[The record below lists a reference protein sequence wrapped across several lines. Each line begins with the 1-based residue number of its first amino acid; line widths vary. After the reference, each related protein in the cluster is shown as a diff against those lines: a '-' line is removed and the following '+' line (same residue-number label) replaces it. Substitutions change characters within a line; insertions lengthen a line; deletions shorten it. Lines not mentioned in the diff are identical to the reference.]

1 MSCRKLNDY
10 QKFIKEHQ
18 EDDKR
23 RNQPVRTIK
32 ELAPLFTK
40 KRDAKKAEEKLK
52 DKLNEDDCKKKLAT
66 KKTGTPLKVSAVSH
80 ISALNLNPVRRPES
94 TFAKAHL
101 IIEKHKQRQKK
112 LCSSDNVANK
122 INTCLPYGPDLNT
135 DHYNERQKDAAK
147 SRKELRQ
154 VRSKSIYDKDI
165 YPMQFRNNDYD
176 SDDDNDGGYMNNR
189 RLHFF

>member
-1 MSCRKLNDY
+1 MSCRKLNEY

-18 EDDKR
+18 EADKK
-23 RNQPVRTIK
+23 NKQPVRTIK

-40 KRDAKKAEEKLK
+40 QRDAKKAQDKLK

-112 LCSSDNVANK
+112 LCSSDNVVNK
-122 INTCLPYGPDLNT
+122 INTCTPYGLDLDL
-135 DHYNERQKDAAK
+135 DHYKTRQADAAK
-147 SRKELRQ
+147 LRKDLRE
-154 VRSKSIYDKDI
+154 VRSREIYDKTV

-176 SDDDNDGGYMNNR
+176 SDDDNDGGYINNR